1 MPHKLLVLSSMTF
14 TATLSTLL
22 KINSFLRCRS
32 GATAVEF
39 AIILAPLSLLIFGIA
54 EFGRAMW
61 MLNALHYSTEE
72 AARCASNN
80 PLRCGDTTQTQ
91 TVAAQ
96 SSGAS
101 YATAVFNVSVDP
113 NCGNLVTASY
123 PMQLMI
129 PFANYSVTLQAQSC
143 FAVQQP

>member
-1 MPHKLLVLSSMTF
+1 MPFS
-14 TATLSTLL
+14 ATLSRAS
-22 KINSFLRCRS
+22 IIISFLRCRG

-39 AIILAPLSLLIFGIA
+39 AIIFVPLALLIFGIA

-72 AARCASNN
+72 AARCVSNN
-80 PLRCGDTTQTQ
+80 TSQCGSAAQTQ
-91 TVAAQ
+91 TFAAQ
-96 SSGAS
+96 SSGAG
-101 YATAVFNVSVDP
+101 YAPAVFSVSVDP

-129 PFANYSVTLQAQSC
+129 PFANYSVSLQAQSC

>member
-1 MPHKLLVLSSMTF
+1 M
-14 TATLSTLL
+14 
-22 KINSFLRCRS
+22 R
-32 GATAVEF
+32 
-39 AIILAPLSLLIFGIA
+39 
-54 EFGRAMW
+54 
-61 MLNALHYSTEE
+61 
-72 AARCASNN
+72 NN

-91 TVAAQ
+91 TFAAQ

-101 YATAVFNVSVDP
+101 YATAVFNLSVDP